1 MKVGD
6 LVRYLGWFDGNLNQ
20 LGIIVRLG
28 DPTAVPPCEQNLV
41 GYADSFWTKVYVFGK
56 GERRCSVKSWEV
68 INESR

>member
-20 LGIIVRLG
+20 LGVIMRLG
-28 DPTAVPPCEQNLV
+28 NSTEEDRN
-41 GYADSFWTKVYVFGK
+41 ADAFWTKVYVIGW

-68 INESR
+68 LNESR

>member
-20 LGIIVRLG
+20 LGIIMRLG
-28 DPTAVPPCEQNLV
+28 NPYTEAHD
-41 GYADSFWTKVYVFGK
+41 ADAFWTKVYVIGK

-68 INESR
+68 INESG

>member
-20 LGIIVRLG
+20 LGIITRLG
-28 DPTAVPPCEQNLV
+28 NPTEE
-41 GYADSFWTKVYVFGK
+41 GRDADAFWTKVYVIGK

-68 INESR
+68 LSESR